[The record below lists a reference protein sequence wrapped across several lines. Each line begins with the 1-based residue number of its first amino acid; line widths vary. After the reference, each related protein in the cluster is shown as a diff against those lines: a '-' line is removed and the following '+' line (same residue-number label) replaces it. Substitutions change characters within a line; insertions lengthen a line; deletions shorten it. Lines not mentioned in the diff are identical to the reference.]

1 MCECAAHVM
10 EGEEI
15 DVGIATVGDT
25 RIAPPAEAAKDRTD
39 RDADFATEAEEDGML
54 SFIQIKMNWFVI
66 KYFFRCTTCHGNGW
80 VRCRTCHGAGQL
92 KHYIELKVENACL
105 KQNPIESSIRRWNI
119 R

>member
-39 RDADFATEAEEDGML
+39 RDADFATEAEEDDAPHVMVMDGL
-54 SFIQIKMNWFVI
+54 DVARATERAS
-66 KYFFRCTTCHGNGW
+66 
-80 VRCRTCHGAGQL
+80 
-92 KHYIELKVENACL
+92 
-105 KQNPIESSIRRWNI
+105 
-119 R
+119 